1 MSYILLN
8 NVFNSKGQRKSWSWL
23 LWLNS
28 ISYELNR
35 NANPQPKL
43 PFCLCKKTRSTS
55 LKKINTTSSS
65 TILSFSFLAIFFFYS
80 SSASLHPSVFLSLLF
95 SPIIV
100 PTLSKQIS
108 QMATAGRHD
117 RKKMNWSF
125 PEPRGSRELFLHSL
139 YSEWGVSLPSQS
151 NPTPLPV
158 YF

>member
-1 MSYILLN
+1 MNLIEMQTHNLSSLSACAKKNKEHKFKKNQYHELFN
-8 NVFNSKGQRKSWSWL
+8 N
-23 LWLNS
+23 
-28 ISYELNR
+28 
-35 NANPQPKL
+35 PKFL
-43 PFCLCKKTRSTS
+43 F
-55 LKKINTTSSS
+55 
-65 TILSFSFLAIFFFYS
+65 FSHFFFYS
-80 SSASLHPSVFLSLLF
+80 SSASLPPSVFLSLLF